1 MNWWQ
6 LRAVGNLYVLKISYI
21 VLVAIPLLSKHREL
35 ADALG
40 LPSWLL
46 ATLFTASFTLG
57 LANLVY
63 DIRCPTI
70 VKRFES
76 PNDLYE
82 KMLEIRARSVQLYP
96 DDNFD
101 ASLSHCK
108 VAYSAA
114 SNSQPLSRWLCSCLF
129 VTSGSAFAVVF
140 GYRAWVV
147 FGAVTS

>member
-1 MNWWQ
+1 VNWWQ
-6 LRAVGNLYVLKISYI
+6 LRAVGNLYVLKISYV

-35 ADALG
+35 AQALG
-40 LPSWLL
+40 FAPWLM
-46 ATLFTASFTLG
+46 ATLFTASFALG

-82 KMLEIRARSVQLYP
+82 KMLEVRARAVQLYP
-96 DDNFD
+96 HDNFD

-108 VAYSAA
+108 AAYSSA
-114 SNSQPLSRWLCSCLF
+114 SSSQPLSRWLCSCLF

-140 GYRAWVV
+140 GYRACVV
-147 FGAVTS
+147 FGALTS